1 MGLVIYL
8 FIIYLFILKSI
19 PHSSLAKQS
28 LFPKLSG
35 QLPFGWAEPMEDSG
49 RRWQNQTKGE
59 PRIFPLVSFFFVVHP
74 QQCQSFWCQ
83 LFCPL
88 DSPIVCGPRSCRT
101 LFFMVRVSET
111 WLLQF
116 LNLSS
121 AISSLGSSSPGGN
134 SGYLMSLISG
144 LHHHIPF
151 GFSALLTPF

>member
-19 PHSSLAKQS
+19 LHPSLAKPS

-35 QLPFGWAEPMEDSG
+35 QLPFGWVEPMEDSG
-49 RRWQNQTKGE
+49 RRQQNQRKGE

-101 LFFMVRVSET
+101 LFFMVRVST

-116 LNLSS
+116 LNFSS

-144 LHHHIPF
+144 LHHHTPF